1 MLPEVALSM
10 SSVDGYRLSQH
21 LGQGGVT
28 FYLYIPLFLGVF
40 WVFFS
45 VSVNYLSDSRAL
57 AGTLLLNEVLFLWF
71 GMALA
76 SWSKCIIKYYMLLSL
91 ALVLVCHAAFLVFG
105 EVKLN
110 RSQN

>member
-1 MLPEVALSM
+1 MLSEVALSM

-28 FYLYIPLFLGVF
+28 FYLYIPLFCGF
-40 WVFFS
+40 WLFFS
-45 VSVNYLSDSRAL
+45 PSVSFNYLSDTRAL
-57 AGTLLLNEVLFLWF
+57 TGTLLLSVFLWF

-76 SWSKCIIKYYMLLSL
+76 SWTKCIITYRMLLSL
-91 ALVLVCHAAFLVFG
+91 ALELFCHAIFLVFG

-110 RSQN
+110 RSLN